1 MPTSESLP
9 RRMRHIL
16 PENGYESP
24 RSPDNRSQ
32 ICFSTNE
39 DGERRRTGFGAPS
52 EDTSSASDRNG
63 EAEDTP
69 TQRDGQDGTEQMG
82 DLEGARKKIGF
93 RDRVGCYT
101 WLA

>member
-1 MPTSESLP
+1 
-9 RRMRHIL
+9 MRHIL

-32 ICFSTNE
+32 ICFGTNE
-39 DGERRRTGFGAPS
+39 DGERRRNGFGPS

-63 EAEDTP
+63 VAKDIP
-69 TQRDGQDGTEQMG
+69 AQRDKQEETDQMR
-82 DLEGARKKIGF
+82 DIEGALKKIGF